1 MEFLG
6 FLFGLAIGLT
16 LLAWYRIRLNHRLN
30 ILVRDL
36 QSEIWGSPTSLTSR
50 LTLAIAHQKNL
61 SQQLERDIETWRQV
75 LFSAPV
81 GYLQVDEDN
90 QLVWCNAQARQILG
104 IQQWES
110 SKPRLLLELV
120 RSYELDQLIEQ
131 TRDAQQPCHSEWVF
145 HLSSPDLVS
154 ISRQPTC
161 PLRGYG
167 LPLLGG
173 QVGVFLENRQ
183 EAATLAQQR
192 DRWISDVAHE
202 LKTPLTSIRLV
213 AETLQPR
220 LEPPLRNWIDR
231 LLNEAIRLSNLVQD
245 LLDLK
250 QIERGAPYCLNL
262 SPLNLAEL
270 VQSAWLSLEPLARK
284 KQLQLLYQGPDTAMI
299 QADGPR
305 LFRVLINLLD
315 NSIRYSPAQQQIRV
329 QVKVQDVAAQ
339 STEPPGPQVCLEVI
353 DSGSGF
359 PESALPYVFDRFY
372 QVDPSRSRYSSS
384 QSLEG
389 QIAVKR
395 LKVSQPT
402 QAADV
407 NQDSQGSNTGVFSQ
421 AIAPETSKEIAAAS
435 NLTFK
440 QEDKLGMSSE
450 AAVTERSKSPHFSVS
465 ETETQRSGSSG
476 LGLAI
481 VRQIVEAHQGSVS
494 ANNHP
499 ETGGAWLQVFL
510 PCQQP
515 HPLVKS

>member
-1 MEFLG
+1 
-6 FLFGLAIGLT
+6 
-16 LLAWYRIRLNHRLN
+16 
-30 ILVRDL
+30 
-36 QSEIWGSPTSLTSR
+36 LTSR
-50 LTLAIAHQKNL
+50 LTLAIAHQKHL
-61 SQQLERDIETWRQV
+61 SQQLEREIETWRQV
-75 LFSAPV
+75 VFSAPV
-81 GYLQVDEDN
+81 GYVQVDEDN
-90 QLVWCNAQARQILG
+90 QLIWCNAQARQILG

-145 HLSSPDLVS
+145 HLSSPDPAS

-161 PLRGYG
+161 PLRACG
-167 LPLLGG
+167 LPLLAG

-192 DRWISDVAHE
+192 DRWTSDVAHE

-213 AETLQPR
+213 AETLQTR
-220 LEPPLRNWIDR
+220 LEPPLRTWIDR

-262 SPLNLAEL
+262 SSLNLSEL
-270 VQSAWLSLEPLARK
+270 IQSAWLSLEPLARK
-284 KQLQLLYQGPDTAMI
+284 KHLHLLYRGPEVVLI

-315 NSIRYSPAQQQIRV
+315 NSIRYSPPQQEIRV
-329 QVKVQDVAAQ
+329 QVSVQDATLKPA
-339 STEPPGPQVCLEVI
+339 EPPNQQICLEVI
-353 DSGSGF
+353 DSGPGF

-372 QVDPSRSRYSSS
+372 QVDPSRSRPSGASSAP
-384 QSLEG
+384 EG
-389 QIAVKR
+389 QTAVKR
-395 LKVSQPT
+395 IKVPNSTPLGASSSNSQNSDG
-402 QAADV
+402 AA
-407 NQDSQGSNTGVFSQ
+407 SLE
-421 AIAPETSKEIAAAS
+421 AIAAEKNKS
-435 NLTFK
+435 LTV
-440 QEDKLGMSSE
+440 S
-450 AAVTERSKSPHFSVS
+450 TERGQIHNFTPP
-465 ETETQRSGSSG
+465 EAEAQRSGSSG

-499 ETGGAWLQVFL
+499 ETGGAWLQVLL

-515 HPLVKS
+515 HPLVKG